1 MDNGGAKKPEM
12 EKGEDHG
19 RKEGVEN
26 GGEVEIQNAKDLDG
40 KEGKELVT
48 LK

>member
-1 MDNGGAKKPEM
+1 MDNGGAKTPEM

-26 GGEVEIQNAKDLDG
+26 GGEVEIQNGKDRKGRNL
-40 KEGKELVT
+40 L
-48 LK
+48 L